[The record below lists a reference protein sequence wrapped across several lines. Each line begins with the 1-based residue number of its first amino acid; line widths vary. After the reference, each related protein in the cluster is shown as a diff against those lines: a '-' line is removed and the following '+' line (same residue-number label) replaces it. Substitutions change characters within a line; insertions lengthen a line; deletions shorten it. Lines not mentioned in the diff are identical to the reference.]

1 MKPKLKESGL
11 AIIPDKNDKS
21 TMPDDGV
28 HAFVCPHCG
37 NNVFDGKDIEC
48 YELHDGSAYC
58 RCWEGFGI
66 KRYKWIPHKCTACG
80 AKFIAWT
87 SEKSLNGKVIACYI
101 LLALAVVFGSAIIV
115 SAITMNPGLWF
126 LWIPEAFL
134 ILSCISGI
142 ESETLDADKGIT
154 ALLDRVDFPSE
165 SDKSKRDNVGI
176 ALHSMASACAATP
189 NQMRAAMRALAI
201 GNIYDPATDAV
212 ERLKG
217 EIEDV

>member
-21 TMPDDGV
+21 TMPDDGL

-58 RCWEGFGI
+58 RCLEGFGI

-115 SAITMNPGLWF
+115 AAITMNPGLWF

-134 ILSCISGI
+134 ILACISGI
-142 ESETLDADKGIT
+142 ESETLDADKGVT
-154 ALLDRVDFPSE
+154 ALLDRVDFPS
-165 SDKSKRDNVGI
+165 DKPKRDSLNI
-176 ALHSMASACAATP
+176 ALKSLASACAVTP
-189 NQMRAAMRALAI
+189 NQMRDATCALATM
-201 GNIYDPATDAV
+201 NLYDPATDAV
-212 ERLKG
+212 ERLKR
-217 EIEDV
+217 EIEDA